1 MQISQM
7 FHSKT
12 PLWLVSTSR
21 SISGLDIFGN
31 GRGAWERVGE
41 GVGEG
46 GGAALGEGVGE
57 GGGGHVSD
65 LRKRIVGIVES

>member
-31 GRGAWERVGE
+31 GRGARES
-41 GVGEG
+41 EG